1 MDNIVS
7 ETKSY
12 TQNTF
17 LNHVFSTTDESKAEM
32 LNVIQY
38 GVMAVV
44 PIVALNKSI
53 QKFIPEADV
62 EKSSIELLA
71 EVFMQI
77 VLMFIGIILVHRLIT
92 YVPTYSGYKYESFNL
107 TTVMLAFLM
116 IVLSLQTKL
125 GLKVNIL
132 TDRLYELWNGPGE
145 TAKQGMKKS
154 VRQGISAAHIPSQ
167 ADHLDSGAMQTSMFP
182 PAPVATSSGGSGQG
196 FDYMMR
202 VSGMGQPGV
211 APMDDF
217 GPAPANSLIGGGA
230 SFW

>member
-1 MDNIVS
+1 M
-7 ETKSY
+7 ELEAKSY

-38 GVMAVV
+38 GIMAVI

-77 VLMFIGIILVHRLIT
+77 VLMFIGIIIVHRLIT

-107 TTVMLAFLM
+107 TTFILAFLM

-132 TDRLYELWNGPGE
+132 TDRLYELWNGSSEPKK
-145 TAKQGMKKS
+145 TGMKKS

-167 ADHLDSGAMQTSMFP
+167 ADHLSDGASSSVFP
-182 PAPVATSSGGSGQG
+182 PAPVISQSAGGGQG
-196 FDYMMR
+196 FDYMMK
-202 VSGMGQPGV
+202 VSGIGQPS
-211 APMDDF
+211 APVMDDF
-217 GPAPANSLIGGGA
+217 GPAPANSMIGGGA

>member
-1 MDNIVS
+1 M
-7 ETKSY
+7 ELEAKSY

-38 GVMAVV
+38 GLMAVI

-77 VLMFIGIILVHRLIT
+77 VLMFIGIIIVHRLIT

-107 TTVMLAFLM
+107 TTVILAFLM

-132 TDRLYELWNGPGE
+132 TDRLYELWNGPSD
-145 TAKQGMKKS
+145 TKKTGMKKS

-167 ADHLDSGAMQTSMFP
+167 ADHLTDGGSSSVFP
-182 PAPVATSSGGSGQG
+182 PAPAISQSAGGGQG
-196 FDYMMR
+196 FDYMMK
-202 VSGMGQPGV
+202 VSGIGQPSAPAGV
-211 APMDDF
+211 MDDF
-217 GPAPANSLIGGGA
+217 GPAPANSMIGGGA

>member
-1 MDNIVS
+1 MDSIVS

-12 TQNTF
+12 SQNTF

-62 EKSSIELLA
+62 EKSSLELLA

-107 TTVMLAFLM
+107 TTVILAFLM

-132 TDRLYELWNGPGE
+132 TDRLYELWNGPSD
-145 TAKQGMKKS
+145 AKRNGMKKS

-167 ADHLDSGAMQTSMFP
+167 ADHLDNNSSVFP
-182 PAPVATSSGGSGQG
+182 PAPAISQAPSSSGGGQG
-196 FDYMMR
+196 FDYMMK
-202 VSGMGQPGV
+202 VSGMGQPG
-211 APMDDF
+211 AMMEDF
-217 GPAPANSLIGGGA
+217 GPAPANSMIGGGA